1 MSLEK
6 IMKQYKTF
14 SENFTCQMKKNS
26 EEFEIL
32 LNNEG

>member
-1 MSLEK
+1 MSLDK
-6 IMKQYKTF
+6 IMQQYKTF
-14 SENFTCQMKKNS
+14 SEDFTYQMKKNS

>member
-1 MSLEK
+1 MSLDK
-6 IMKQYKTF
+6 IMQQYKTF
-14 SENFTCQMKKNS
+14 SEDFKCQMKKNS